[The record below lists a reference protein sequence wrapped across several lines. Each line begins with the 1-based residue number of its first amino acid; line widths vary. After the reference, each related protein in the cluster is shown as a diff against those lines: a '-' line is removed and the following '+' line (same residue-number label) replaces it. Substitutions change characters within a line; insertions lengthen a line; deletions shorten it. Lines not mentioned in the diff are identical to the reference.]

1 MQARVP
7 EKASVLERLK
17 KGRFSV
23 PEFIYVPAVDFQKED
38 FAALKAFLE
47 LHRENYKVIARS
59 AHPKEEFFKGG
70 TFESLET
77 YADLA
82 GIQYARKRMIH
93 FSKTA
98 GRLSILR
105 QQKFHHAPDMDLNE
119 MGVIVMPF
127 IAGTSVMAKKVGRDW
142 EFGYSGDRSHK
153 LQSEPFITKTPHDR
167 RLLEISSDIQRY
179 LGYPCEIEYVVSEDG
194 EIHVVQA
201 KNISHIETLE
211 MKESERAIQLD
222 GVRRLRKRR
231 NYRERPVYVMD
242 NASFYLT
249 VISKCEELVL
259 GTDDPRPAVE
269 DILGIVQDYEAELE
283 SFAMN
288 NTRFA
293 VLGLS
298 IKVPEDLYQ
307 IANHYLDEM
316 PDAQKKLSRAL
327 YDNMYKA
334 DYFLAEADTLI
345 ARDKVRIHL
354 RTHDAYGID
363 TVRNP
368 IWSVYWEIEKHDQMV
383 KEFRRLGFKTGD
395 TAGIDIGAHE
405 KPTVYRL

>member
-1 MQARVP
+1 MEPRIP

-17 KGRFSV
+17 KGHFKV
-23 PEFIYVPAVDFQKED
+23 PDFIYVPAADFQK
-38 FAALKAFLE
+38 ANLGALSAFLE
-47 LHRENYKVIARS
+47 LHRETYKVIARS
-59 AHPKEEFFKGG
+59 AYPKEEFFKGG

-82 GIQYARKRMIH
+82 GILYARKRMIH
-93 FSKTA
+93 FAQTA

-105 QQKFHHAPDMDLNE
+105 QQKFNHAPDIDLNE
-119 MGVIVMPF
+119 MGIIVMPF
-127 IAGTSVMAKKVGRDW
+127 IAGTSVMAKKVGHDW
-142 EFGYSGDRSHK
+142 EFGYSSDRNHK

-179 LGYPCEIEYVVSEDG
+179 LGFRCEIEYVVSEDG

-201 KNISHIETLE
+201 KDISHIETLE
-211 MKESERAIQLD
+211 MKESERSIQLD

-259 GTDDPRPAVE
+259 GSDGPRPVVE
-269 DILGIVQDYEAELE
+269 DILGIVQEYEAELK
-283 SFAMN
+283 SFALN
-288 NTRFA
+288 HTRFA

-298 IKVPEDLYQ
+298 IKVPDDLYQ

-316 PDAQKKLSRAL
+316 PELQKKLSRAL
-327 YDNMYKA
+327 YENLYEA
-334 DYFLAEADTLI
+334 DYFLAESDTLI
-345 ARDKVRIHL
+345 ARDKVRVHL

-368 IWSVYWEIEKHDQMV
+368 IWSVYWEIDKHDQTV

-395 TAGIDIGAHE
+395 TVGIDIGVHE